1 MSRITTILRK
11 LNPYMI
17 KKGIGY
23 LFKYGPKELY
33 YKVADKSKPY
43 DVDYMEYFR
52 SNMPS
57 VEELNRQK
65 DEKFN
70 YSPLI
75 SVIVPC
81 YNTPTNYLRE
91 MIDSV
96 IEQTYSNWELC
107 IALFDDSVDKQVLSQ
122 VIEYA
127 NSDNRIKYTLLGEN
141 YGISGNTNK
150 ALELAMGDYISLM
163 DHDDKYVCN
172 LLYEAVK
179 AINNNAEVIYT
190 DEDKTNE
197 EGEVYYEPYFKS
209 DFNIHLLRNNNY
221 ICHAFIV
228 KKSIV
233 DEIGG
238 FRSEF
243 DGSQDYDFIFRC
255 VEKSNKIHHIPKVLY
270 HWRVHNNSTAKDPR
284 TKSYAFDLG
293 AKAIKEHLNRCNIPA
308 NVTGLEDRLGFYK
321 VEYILEES
329 PLVSIIIPNKDQ
341 RKVLRRCVSSI
352 LEYSSYSTYEIIIV
366 ENNSMDEKTFKEYE
380 ELKAL
385 DNRIKVV
392 TWEKEFNYSSIN
404 NYGVGFAKGEYILF
418 LNNDIK
424 VITKNWLEDMLGCA
438 VQENVGAVGAKLIY
452 SNNTVQHG
460 GVIVGLGGVAG
471 HAFVGTSRNDNGYFC
486 KALLKQNVSAVTA
499 ACMLVD
505 REAFENVGGFN
516 EDLAVAFND
525 IDLCLSIIESGYDI
539 VYDANVMLYHYES
552 ISRGYETSKE
562 KIARFNKEIEYMK
575 EKWKIFLE
583 KGDPYYNVNL
593 ALNDNGYNIKSIEK

>member
-1 MSRITTILRK
+1 MARITTILRK

-23 LFKYGPKELY
+23 LFEHGPREFY
-33 YKVADKSKPY
+33 YKVADKTRVNN
-43 DVDYMEYFR
+43 VDYMAYYTA
-52 SNMPS
+52 NTPS
-57 VEELNRQK
+57 EEKCAKQRL
-65 DEKFN
+65 EVFE

-75 SVIVPC
+75 SIIVPC
-81 YNTPTNYLRE
+81 YNTPSDYMQE

-96 IEQTYSNWELC
+96 MAQTYSNWELC
-107 IALFDDSVDKQVLSQ
+107 IAVVDDSTDKILLSEI
-122 VIEYA
+122 IEY
-127 NSDNRIKYTLLGEN
+127 SDIDSRIKYVLLDEN

-150 ALELAMGDYISLM
+150 ALELAQGDYIALM
-163 DHDDKYVCN
+163 DHDDKYVSN
-172 LLYEAVK
+172 LLYEVVK
-179 AINNNAEVIYT
+179 AINNNAEIIYT
-190 DEDKTNE
+190 DEDKMNE
-197 EGEVYYEPYFKS
+197 DGTVYYDPYFKS
-209 DFNIHLLRNNNY
+209 DFNIQLLRNNNY

-255 VEKSNKIHHIPKVLY
+255 IEKTNNICHISKVLY

-293 AKAIKEHLNRCNIPA
+293 AKAIKEHLTRCNIQA

-329 PLVSIIIPNKDQ
+329 PMVSIIIPNKDQ
-341 RKVLRRCVSSI
+341 RKVLKTCVSSI
-352 LEYSSYSTYEIIIV
+352 LELSTYSNYEIIVV
-366 ENNSMDEKTFKEYE
+366 ENNSTDTKTFKEYE
-380 ELKAL
+380 ELEAL
-385 DNRIKVV
+385 DSRIRVV
-392 TWEKEFNYSSIN
+392 TWENEFNYSSIN
-404 NYGVGFAKGEYILF
+404 NYGVGFARGEYILF

-424 VITKNWLEDMLGCA
+424 VISENWIEDMLGCIA
-438 VQENVGAVGAKLIY
+438 QSNVGAVGAKLIY
-452 SNNTVQHG
+452 DNNTVQHA

-471 HAFVGTSRNDNGYFC
+471 HAFVGTGRYDNGYFC

-505 REAFENVGGFN
+505 RDVFENIGGFN

-552 ISRGYETSKE
+552 ISRGYETSKT
-562 KIARFNKEIEYMK
+562 KIARFNSEIEYMK
-575 EKWKIFLE
+575 DKWKLFLE

-593 ALNDNGYNIKSIEK
+593 SLNDRGYNIKN